1 MFNRKTDKLDE
12 ILNEC
17 LGRLVSGC
25 EDIDECLAAY
35 PEYAEELRPML
46 MTAMLAR
53 KAASVEPSPEFRV
66 RARYQFNAA
75 VSDATDRKKRRP
87 LAWQHNWALAAS
99 LSLMMILSGGGIVAA
114 SGESMPDSPLYQVK
128 LAVEQAQIF
137 FTPSASAKADLYVKL
152 ADKRVAEII
161 NMAKEGNAEVV
172 KSTNELLAKDL
183 SMITNYSANNYVDWG
198 PANNTEGSY
207 SLATS
212 TQVATQTVTQSGAGI
227 LGVTSTLT
235 STTTV
240 SVPETTVP
248 PDKTAGNEG
257 ERLTIDPACFA
268 ADNFACRFSGE
279 SAVNL
284 MELYA
289 VMENA
294 PSDVRQAIL
303 ETIQVL
309 VGGYNEA
316 YNAGVEASSNR
327 Q

>member
-1 MFNRKTDKLDE
+1 MFNRKTDKSDE

-17 LGRLVSGC
+17 LDRLVGGC
-25 EDIDECLAAY
+25 EDINECLAAY
-35 PEYAEELRPML
+35 PEYAEELRPL
-46 MTAMLAR
+46 LVTAITAR
-53 KAASVEPSPEFRV
+53 KAAAIEPSPDFRA

-75 VSDATDRKKRRP
+75 LADAADKRHRRP
-87 LAWQHNWALAAS
+87 WVWQRNWALAAS

-128 LAVEQAQIF
+128 LAVEQAQVF
-137 FTPSASAKADLYVKL
+137 FTPSAPARAELYARL
-152 ADKRVAEII
+152 ADRRVTEII
-161 NMAKEGNAEVV
+161 NMAKEGNAEAV
-172 KSTNELLAKDL
+172 KSTNVLLAQEL

-198 PANNTEGSY
+198 LTNNGGSPT
-207 SLATS
+207 LATS
-212 TQVATQTVTQSGAGI
+212 GQEITTKTVTQTGAGMM
-227 LGVTSTLT
+227 GVTSTLT
-235 STTTV
+235 GTTTV
-240 SVPETTVP
+240 SVPTATTP
-248 PDKTAGNEG
+248 GKSGGAEG

-268 ADNFACRFSGE
+268 TDNFACRFAGE

-294 PSDVRQAIL
+294 PEDVRQAIM

-309 VGGYNEA
+309 VSGYNEA
-316 YNAGVEASSNR
+316 YNAGVEAANR